1 MANRDMPNCLRALCR
16 EGLAAGVVRGR
27 RLGMAAQIVLEYF
40 GGKNYDDLMLPCLL
54 DFCRRAGR
62 APLAECVSGTARMQ
76 GRVEQHYEEGGR
88 PPLDIRNSWPV
99 YISPHEQAFVN
110 CPVLLCAET
119 YTGFQAVALPPVPA
133 PADSYLIA
141 FFPLT
146 DNDRAFLDNW
156 RRAHDNVDWP
166 LEPFVGPMRVR
177 NLLQN
182 PIEVGDRRVD
192 TIKLARVR
200 YALRHISITGG
211 RRYLMR
217 EYAERMYDLRLAELL
232 RAKEGL
238 KTEKF
243 AMQWCREQYQ
253 TQRNQQRINFCDV
266 RIAGINMR
274 IAVADQQIREIRQ
287 TGGLCREILG
297 DGEI

>member
-1 MANRDMPNCLRALCR
+1 M
-16 EGLAAGVVRGR
+16 
-27 RLGMAAQIVLEYF
+27 
-40 GGKNYDDLMLPCLL
+40 
-54 DFCRRAGR
+54 
-62 APLAECVSGTARMQ
+62 
-76 GRVEQHYEEGGR
+76 
-88 PPLDIRNSWPV
+88 
-99 YISPHEQAFVN
+99 
-110 CPVLLCAET
+110 
-119 YTGFQAVALPPVPA
+119 
-133 PADSYLIA
+133 
-141 FFPLT
+141 
-146 DNDRAFLDNW
+146 
-156 RRAHDNVDWP
+156 
-166 LEPFVGPMRVR
+166 
-177 NLLQN
+177 
-182 PIEVGDRRVD
+182 D
-192 TIKLARVR
+192 TIKLARMR
-200 YALRHISITGG
+200 YASMNISITGG